1 MIGTFP
7 GKNTAPI
14 AAIKNKDLMIGDLTI
29 VVSSIN
35 NVCKMR
41 VEQNLSQIIRIPC
54 FLLFNNRYQ
63 YFHVPI

>member
-29 VVSSIN
+29 INTSAN

-41 VEQNLSQIIRIPC
+41 IE
-54 FLLFNNRYQ
+54 
-63 YFHVPI
+63 